1 MGWGRVKLPSREHAN
16 QTRTNCSHTM
26 SVQSRKTC
34 MLGFPKVVSE
44 QSKSRINNVLSMG
57 HNIILP
63 QPTLTD
69 WKTRVTRNV
78 CIGLTFGMTAKMVSP
93 TRPLD
98 VETIPDSLTGIPR
111 SVLLATAQREVIGQD
126 MHENSIS
133 LQRRRT
139 LSSAV
144 TKAQKLGAQ

>member
-1 MGWGRVKLPSREHAN
+1 M
-16 QTRTNCSHTM
+16 
-26 SVQSRKTC
+26 
-34 MLGFPKVVSE
+34 
-44 QSKSRINNVLSMG
+44 
-57 HNIILP
+57 
-63 QPTLTD
+63 
-69 WKTRVTRNV
+69 NV

-98 VETIPDSLTGIPR
+98 VETMPESLTGIPM
-111 SVLLATAQREVIGQD
+111 SDLLATAQKAIIGQD
-126 MHENSIS
+126 THDNSIS